1 VIVDLEGRVAVVT
14 GAAGGIGRALVDEL
28 LRAGC
33 KVALA
38 DVDADALQVAVA
50 ELRADDA
57 PVIGVVTDVRFAAAS
72 ERLRQEAERE
82 LGPVD
87 IVCLNAGV
95 SPSGRV
101 IDTSEATWRW
111 LFEVNV
117 LGAVHGLRAFGPEM
131 VRRGDGHFVITASTA
146 GLIPTPALGAYSST
160 KHALVGL
167 TGAARKELAASGV
180 GVSLLCPANVRTRIY
195 ESERNRPAELAGV
208 SHTDANVAARYR
220 AAVDASPLGPAEV
233 ARAALDA
240 VRANRFLVLPSP
252 EVDPMIEAWF
262 DEIRTAMTTRPDHP
276 A

>member
-1 VIVDLEGRVAVVT
+1 MTADLEGRVAVVT

-38 DVDADALQVAVA
+38 DVDAEALHAACA

-57 PVIGVVTDVRFAAAS
+57 PVLGVETDVRFAAAS
-72 ERLRQEAERE
+72 ERLRLETERE

-87 IVCLNAGV
+87 VVCLNAGV

-117 LGAVHGLRAFGPEM
+117 LGVVHGLRAFGPDL
-131 VRRGDGHFVITASTA
+131 VRRGGGHIVITASTA
-146 GLIPTPALGAYSST
+146 GLIPTPALGAYSAT

-167 TGAARKELAASGV
+167 AGAARKELAVSGV

-195 ESERNRPAELAGV
+195 ESERNRPMELAGV
-208 SHTDANVAARYR
+208 SHTDAHVAARYR
-220 AAVDASPLGPAEV
+220 AAVDASPLSAAAV
-233 ARAALDA
+233 AAAAVEA
-240 VRANRFLVLPSP
+240 VRGNRFLVLPSP
-252 EVDPMIEAWF
+252 EVDPLIAAWM
-262 DEIRTAMTTRPDHP
+262 DEIRAAMTGRP
-276 A
+276 

>member
-1 VIVDLEGRVAVVT
+1 MTDLDGRVAVVT

-38 DVDADALQVAVA
+38 DVDADALRATVA

-57 PVIGVVTDVRFAAAS
+57 PVLGVETDVRFAAAS
-72 ERLRQEAERE
+72 ERLRQETERE
-82 LGPVD
+82 LGPADV
-87 IVCLNAGV
+87 VCLNAGV

-117 LGAVHGLRAFGPEM
+117 LGVVHGLRAFGPGLVE
-131 VRRGDGHFVITASTA
+131 RGRGHLVITASTA
-146 GLIPTPALGAYSST
+146 GLIPTPALGAYSAT

-167 TGAARKELAASGV
+167 AGAARRELAASGV
-180 GVSLLCPANVRTRIY
+180 GVSLLCPANVRTRIH

-220 AAVDASPLGPAEV
+220 EAVETSPRRPAEVAAAAVDA
-233 ARAALDA
+233 
-240 VRANRFLVLPSP
+240 VRDNRFLVLPSP
-252 EVDPMIEAWF
+252 EVDPMIDAWI
-262 DEIRTAMTTRPDHP
+262 DEIRAAMATRPP
-276 A
+276 S

>member
-1 VIVDLEGRVAVVT
+1 MIELDGRVAVVT

-38 DVDADALQVAVA
+38 DVDADALQGAVA

-57 PVIGVVTDVRFAAAS
+57 PVLGVRTDVRFAAAS
-72 ERLRQEAERE
+72 ERLLQETERG

-131 VRRGDGHFVITASTA
+131 VRRGHGHFVITASTA
-146 GLIPTPALGAYSST
+146 GLIPTPALGAYSAT

-167 TGAARKELAASGV
+167 AGAARKELAASGV
-180 GVSLLCPANVRTRIY
+180 GVSLLCPANVRTQIY
-195 ESERNRPAELAGV
+195 ASERNRPAELAGI
-208 SHTDANVAARYR
+208 SHTDAHVATKYR
-220 AAVDASPLGPAEV
+220 EAVDASPLGPAEV
-233 ARAALDA
+233 ARAAVDA
-240 VRANRFLVLPSP
+240 IRANRFLVLPSP
-252 EVDPMIEAWF
+252 EVDPMIDAWI
-262 DEIRTAMTTRPDHP
+262 DEIRAAMTTQT
-276 A
+276 